1 MNTEVSLNK
10 QQSRV
15 YMALVSRPGGVT
27 AGELKEEL
35 GIMDGR
41 KRISELR
48 AKGLNIVSAYESGVN
63 RFGEPVRF
71 KRYSLKES

>member
-1 MNTEVSLNK
+1 MNTEMILNK

-15 YMALVSRPGGVT
+15 YMALLNKPGGVT

-48 AKGLNIVSAYESGVN
+48 AKGLNIVSAYEHGEN
-63 RFGEPVRF
+63 RFGETVRF
-71 KRYSLKES
+71 KRYKLKEC